1 MPEPTPL
8 QKKSQAIDAYAF
20 SVRWAIRN
28 VGADTAALYA
38 RALARIG
45 LSILGRF
52 DERVVGNA

>member
-1 MPEPTPL
+1 MPEPRPIDL
-8 QKKSQAIDAYAF
+8 AAIDAYAF
-20 SVRWAIRN
+20 SVRWAIEN